1 MSLHKELETN
11 RTTRV
16 EVVHVSDGYIT
27 TRVVKNT
34 PSKGDWIA
42 IGSETYVV
50 KQRIWNYSVGQTLKL
65 IVEDPKE

>member
-16 EVVHVSDGYIT
+16 EVFHVSDGYIT

-34 PSKGDWIA
+34 PSKGDWIS

-50 KQRIWNYSVGQTLKL
+50 KQRIWNYSDGQTLKL